1 VRKELIVDAPAY
13 QLSGVREVVDLV
25 NSSPGLVIADMRPK
39 DEFQNKSKDAFYN
52 LGHIKNAVNF
62 TDGSQLEDYLKGK
75 PKNTPVLIYGTFS
88 AADAAQQNN
97 PMRDI
102 DVAPICKK
110 LAADGYSNVHLLFGG
125 LFWMVWASSNVD
137 GQQDA
142 RSILTDHEG
151 LF

>member
-1 VRKELIVDAPAY
+1 
-13 QLSGVREVVDLV
+13 
-25 NSSPGLVIADMRPK
+25 MRTCAQRT
-39 DEFQNKSKDAFYN
+39 EFQNKSKDAFYN

-75 PKNTPVLIYGTFS
+75 PKNTPVLIYGTFT

-137 GQQDA
+137 GRQNA